1 MSSKDQPVLP
11 TTMDPKMPSSS
22 AADKQRGA
30 NRTSKTAQKLK
41 ALPDVPEP
49 LTQSAIITREK
60 QKQKEDEGV
69 AEPDVPQLI
78 IAEEEEED
86 VEVRTSPGITELA
99 TLCQGMHCTSAS
111 ELTSLLFPLQVYQQ
125 IAQIPEGTARA
136 DALRLNKKTIQ
147 SLPRLTAYCTAR

>member
-11 TTMDPKMPSSS
+11 TTADPKISASP

-49 LTQSAIITREK
+49 LTQSAVITREK
-60 QKQKEDEGV
+60 QKQMVDEGV
-69 AEPDVPQLI
+69 AEPDVPRLVT
-78 IAEEEEED
+78 AEDEDED
-86 VEVRTSPGITELA
+86 VEVRTSLGIAESA
-99 TLCQGMHCTSAS
+99 TLYQGIHSMSTS
-111 ELTSLLFPLQVYQQ
+111 ELTSLLFIHQVYQQ

-136 DALRLNKKTIQ
+136 DALRLNKRTIQ
-147 SLPRLTAYCTAR
+147 SLPRVTAYCTAR

>member
-11 TTMDPKMPSSS
+11 TTVDPKMS
-22 AADKQRGA
+22 ASPATDKQRGA

-49 LTQSAIITREK
+49 LTQSAVITREK
-60 QKQKEDEGV
+60 QKQREDEGV
-69 AEPDVPQLI
+69 AEPDVPRLI
-78 IAEEEEED
+78 TAEDEEED
-86 VEVRTSPGITELA
+86 VEVRTSLGIAESA
-99 TLCQGMHCTSAS
+99 TLYQGIHYIPTPK
-111 ELTSLLFPLQVYQQ
+111 LTSLFFIQQVYQQ

-147 SLPRLTAYCTAR
+147 SLPRVTACCTAR

>member
-49 LTQSAIITREK
+49 LTQSVIITREK
-60 QKQKEDEGV
+60 QKQRDDEGV
-69 AEPDVPQLI
+69 AEPDIPQLI
-78 IAEEEEED
+78 TVEEEEED
-86 VEVRTSPGITELA
+86 VEVRTSLGITESA
-99 TLCQGMHCTSAS
+99 ILCQDMHCTPTS
-111 ELTSLLFPLQVYQQ
+111 ELTSSLFPLQVYQQ

-147 SLPRLTAYCTAR
+147 SLPRVTAYCTAR

>member
-60 QKQKEDEGV
+60 QKQREDEGV

-78 IAEEEEED
+78 TAEEEDED
-86 VEVRTSPGITELA
+86 VEVRTSLGVTDSA
-99 TLCQGMHCTSAS
+99 TLCQEMHCTPTS
-111 ELTSLLFPLQVYQQ
+111 ELTSLLFLYRF
-125 IAQIPEGTARA
+125 TN
-136 DALRLNKKTIQ
+136 RLPKYPKA
-147 SLPRLTAYCTAR
+147 PRGLMRSG